1 MVTLLFPGQGSQAP
15 GMGKDLAE
23 TSAAARDVFA
33 EADDALEMPISRIC
47 FEGEEAE
54 LKRTEITQPAIL
66 TVSIAAFRA
75 FREMAPDAE
84 IRFAAGHSLGEWSAL
99 VAVGALSFADAV
111 RAVRARG
118 QLMQAAVPEGEG
130 LMAAVLG
137 LAPDVVRKVCKE
149 VQRSMG
155 STHVVGPANFNSPEQ
170 TVISGTADAVRT
182 ACEALQGA
190 GAQKTV
196 LLPVSAPF
204 HSPLMIPA
212 AQGLRDVL
220 ASISV
225 SSMSAPVVTNVDA
238 APNQDHTRVKD
249 LLVEQV
255 TAPVRWTESVEAIA
269 AAGEDTALELGP
281 GKVLMGLAR
290 RIDRRLKVTP
300 VGDGAALEKAVAQ
313 LLSVSPSDVA
323 AHEVTPRSARHA
335 NTASNAGS

>member
-15 GMGKDLAE
+15 GMGKDLADA
-23 TSAAARDVFA
+23 SAAARDVFA
-33 EADDALEMPISRIC
+33 EADEALGMSISRVC
-47 FEGEEAE
+47 FEGDEAE

-66 TVSIAAFRA
+66 TVSIAVYQA
-75 FREMAPDAE
+75 FREMAPHTE

-118 QLMQAAVPEGEG
+118 QLMQAAVPEGQG

-149 VQRSMG
+149 VQRSLG
-155 STHVVGPANFNSPEQ
+155 GTHVVGPANFNSPEQ
-170 TVISGTADAVRT
+170 TVISGTAEAVRT
-182 ACEALQGA
+182 ASEALQGA

-196 LLPVSAPF
+196 VLPVSAPF

-212 AQGLRDVL
+212 ADGLREVL
-220 ASISV
+220 ASISL

-238 APNQDHTRVKD
+238 APNHDHERVKA

-255 TAPVRWTESVEAIA
+255 TAPVRWTESIETIV

-300 VGDGAALEKAVAQ
+300 IGDVAALEKAVLQ
-313 LLSVSPSDVA
+313 LAPMSHGDAHAAATTALSAS
-323 AHEVTPRSARHA
+323 HA
-335 NTASNAGS
+335 NNAGS